1 MLPPLSLSRAILQ
14 TAVFADS
21 LLSYKRELIS
31 LCMLKVSSS
40 HSPPKLINSYC
51 ISDNRQ
57 RSVHDLACVLN
68 FRHKPR
74 ISQKIRL

>member
-1 MLPPLSLSRAILQ
+1 
-14 TAVFADS
+14 
-21 LLSYKRELIS
+21 